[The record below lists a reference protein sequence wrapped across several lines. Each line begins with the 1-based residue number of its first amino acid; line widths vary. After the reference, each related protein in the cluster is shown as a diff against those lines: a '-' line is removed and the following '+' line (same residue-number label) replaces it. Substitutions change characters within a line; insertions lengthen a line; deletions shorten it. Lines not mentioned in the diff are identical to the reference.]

1 MHFSATQ
8 LTMPIDVWCYKYQK
22 LTPEQRSAIPG
33 GFAMY
38 GGGAVG
44 NGVAEHFDP
53 DSVATAE
60 ARFGRTAS
68 FEGALA
74 ELKKREP
81 RDYNDRIKR
90 KDIVERE
97 RVVETIEAVKDNA
110 IDAIKR
116 IVGAWPCEAE
126 RKVQVYFKGCAIPI
140 IGYIDIYVPDPS
152 IIIELKTIWD
162 NSHAGTKQGWAGKK
176 LPTAPRQNHIDQGA
190 IYWKALM
197 DDGQEPELYFVYA
210 SKDGAI
216 TFAQR
221 DCDQLSEENLLK
233 SLQRMRIQAVVR
245 ENLLSLPRGLTQM
258 TRFIAPDFD
267 HAYMWEMPPENLAE
281 AKAMWGIEHG

>member
-190 IYWKALM
+190 
-197 DDGQEPELYFVYA
+197 
-210 SKDGAI
+210 
-216 TFAQR
+216 
-221 DCDQLSEENLLK
+221 
-233 SLQRMRIQAVVR
+233 
-245 ENLLSLPRGLTQM
+245 
-258 TRFIAPDFD
+258 
-267 HAYMWEMPPENLAE
+267 
-281 AKAMWGIEHG
+281 